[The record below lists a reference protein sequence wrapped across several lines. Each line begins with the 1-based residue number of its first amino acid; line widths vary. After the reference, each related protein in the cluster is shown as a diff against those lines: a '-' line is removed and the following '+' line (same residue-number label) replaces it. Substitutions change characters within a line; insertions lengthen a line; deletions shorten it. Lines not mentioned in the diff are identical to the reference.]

1 LNNNGKAVVEFENV
15 SFSYDGH
22 EVLKDV
28 NFRVPERDFLAL
40 LGPNGGGKTTLI
52 KLCVGLLRPK
62 KGVVR
67 VFGVDPGKVKHRIG
81 YVPQDINR
89 NKEFPISVFDVVMT
103 GRLAKKRGLRRS
115 ITEDDRRK
123 VEEILEQMHLSSY
136 RNRRIGELSGGQKQR
151 VFIARALVGDPEIL
165 FMDEPTASVD
175 PAFQTELYAL
185 LRQLNE
191 KLTIIVVSH
200 DMSVLSSYVKSIA
213 CVNGTV
219 FYHGAQELT
228 EEVVTKIYHCPVEL
242 IAHGVP
248 HRVLKEHR

>member
-1 LNNNGKAVVEFENV
+1 MNKSGKIVVEFENV
-15 SFSYDGH
+15 SFSYNGH
-22 EVLKDV
+22 TVLKNV
-28 NFRVPERDFLAL
+28 NLQVPERDFLAL

-52 KLCVGLLRPK
+52 KLCVGLLKPE
-62 KGVVR
+62 KGIVR
-67 VFGVDPGKVKHRIG
+67 IFGVDPEKARHRIG

-115 ITEDDRRK
+115 ISLEDRRK
-123 VEEILEQMHLSSY
+123 VQEILERMHLSSY
-136 RNRRIGELSGGQKQR
+136 VHRRLGELSGGQRQR
-151 VFIARALVGDPEIL
+151 VFIARALIGEPEIL

-175 PAFQTELYAL
+175 PMFQTELYDL
-185 LRQLNE
+185 LKKLNE
-191 KLTIIVVSH
+191 NLTIVVVSH

-213 CVNGTV
+213 CVNGGV
-219 FYHGAQELT
+219 FYHGDPELT
-228 EEVVTKIYHCPVEL
+228 EEVIGKVYHCPVEL